1 MAVKVVAPRTG
12 YSPPI
17 KPPRPSVPP
26 ASAAYRR
33 ALGPTYAAAMPA
45 LGRAI
50 GDVLLHFGGH
60 RAYAIG
66 GDYAAGLLSHLSRRL
81 DVQPASNEMHAA
93 FAACGQAEAEG
104 FGICATTYTVGS
116 LPCAS
121 AAALARTERLPVV
134 FLSGAPGE
142 REVSG
147 GAIHHTVHP
156 STAWREDYDS
166 ALRAFAG
173 LGLRAERLQGA
184 RNPQQPNIAGSRFC
198 ELVQHAWL
206 HREPVLI
213 EVPRDLLDQ
222 PTQPIVLPDLE
233 GLPASADWFA
243 HGDAIVAEVLHR
255 LARARQPLV
264 FVGDQVKLNRELVGL
279 IRAFTARQG
288 LRLATSW
295 FAKGLF
301 DEWDPTC
308 LGSYNGVFSG
318 PRVRRAIEGQTD
330 YVIEVGTSVLAM
342 DTATA
347 FRTATHWLESFS
359 HKTVLRATAAREHDL
374 VQLFRRLAEA
384 PPLRARTVA
393 RPRPMRVRPPA
404 PEQPLGFNNLA
415 AVLEAAQAESPTGC
429 VFLPEVGSAYFASYG
444 LRVRC
449 GGLGRGWIANPWYA
463 AMGTALPYARAAAA
477 AIRAR
482 GLSERVVVLTGDGGF
497 HFQANELAHF
507 QRERLDATI
516 IFLRNDQF
524 ALGRQGDSKVYEC
537 MAPDFDVAALMRA
550 YGGRATRCESVG
562 DFMDAFKASLRPGS
576 GIRLIEVPCSCRPA
590 DQCREVRLL
599 NLYIRAANKQPRA
612 TAQWARL
619 CSGPR

>member
-1 MAVKVVAPRTG
+1 M
-12 YSPPI
+12 
-17 KPPRPSVPP
+17 KPPRPSAPPVP
-26 ASAAYRR
+26 AGYRR
-33 ALGPTYAAAMPA
+33 ALGATYTATLPT
-45 LGRAI
+45 LGEAI
-50 GDVLLHFGGH
+50 GDILRHFGGR
-60 RAYAIG
+60 RAYAVG
-66 GDYAAGLLSHLSRRL
+66 GDYAASLLSHLSRRL

-104 FGICATTYTVGS
+104 FGVCATTYTVGS

-142 REVSG
+142 REVHR

-156 STAWREDYDS
+156 STAWREDYDA

-173 LGLRAERLQGA
+173 LGLQAERLQGA
-184 RNPQQPNIAGSRFC
+184 RNPQQPNIAASRFC

-206 HREPVLI
+206 QREPVLV

-233 GLPASADWFA
+233 RLPASADRFA

-255 LARARQPLV
+255 LEQARRPLV
-264 FVGDQVKLNRELVGL
+264 FVGDQVKLNRELVEH
-279 IRAFTARQG
+279 IHAFAARQG
-288 LRLATSW
+288 LRLVTSW

-301 DEWDPTC
+301 DEWDPMC
-308 LGSYNGVFSG
+308 VGSYNGVFSG
-318 PRVRRAIEGQTD
+318 PGVRRAIEGQTD

-347 FRTATHWLESFS
+347 FQTATHWLESFP
-359 HKTVLRATAAREHDL
+359 HKTVLRGTAPREHDL

-384 PPLRARTVA
+384 TPVRSRPPA
-393 RPRPMRVRPPA
+393 RPRPTRARPP
-404 PEQPLGFNNLA
+404 PSQRRLGFDNLA
-415 AVLEAAQAESPTGC
+415 EVLNAAQAESPIGC
-429 VFLPEVGSAYFASYG
+429 LYLPEVGSAYFASYG

-482 GLSERVVVLTGDGGF
+482 GLPERVVVLTGDGGF
-497 HFQANELAHF
+497 HFQANELVHF
-507 QRERLDATI
+507 QREQLDATI
-516 IFLRNDQF
+516 ILLRNDQF
-524 ALGRQGDSKVYEC
+524 ALGRQGDSPVYEC
-537 MAPDFDVAALMRA
+537 MAPDFDVAALVRA

-562 DFMDAFKASLRPGS
+562 DFLHAFKASLRPGS
-576 GIRLIEVPCSCRPA
+576 GIRLIEVPCSGRPA
-590 DQCREVRLL
+590 AQCREVRLL
-599 NLYIRAANKQPRA
+599 NLYIRAANQQPRA
-612 TAQWARL
+612 AAQWARL